1 MKILLARC
9 VAADHDD
16 HQLVG
21 QIMQIL
27 TREGMTVDVMA
38 MPPMAGSTDVLRTIA
53 SYRSLPLEPMADRV
67 LALDLHACV
76 LRHPAKVAWLPGT
89 DARSAVTGSGF
100 LANILYAGLR
110 EAAIVLAP
118 QADAAQLRSSGVER
132 VTDFDPLPPNPNPAD
147 GVEAEDRWTALVQAL
162 RA

>member
-1 MKILLARC
+1 VTADQ
-9 VAADHDD
+9 DHDE
-16 HQLVG
+16 LVG
-21 QIMQIL
+21 RITQLL

-38 MPPMAGSTDVLRTIA
+38 LPPMAGSSDVLRTIA

-89 DARSAVTGSGF
+89 NARSAVTESGF
-100 LANILYAGLR
+100 LANLLYAGLR
-110 EAAIVLAP
+110 EATIVLAP
-118 QADAAQLRSSGVER
+118 KAIAKKLRSSGVEQA
-132 VTDFDPLPPNPNPAD
+132 TDFDPLSSKPNGAD
-147 GVEAEDRWTALVQAL
+147 AIEAEERWTALLQVL